1 MVGFKRLCLRRQKLM
16 ESMGCDSS
24 LSILVMIKESKRKTK
39 SSLLGQI
46 PLRKMLFIKHKKEME
61 RVK

>member
-1 MVGFKRLCLRRQKLM
+1 M

-24 LSILVMIKESKRKTK
+24 LSVLVMIKESKRKTK